1 MANVDQ
7 IATIDSRSEA
17 YPAVLKPRTRE
28 TRHFFSSDRPWVWLL
43 PVVALLLFIGIYP
56 FIYNIW
62 NSFQEFNPMTG
73 RVEPVGFEN
82 WQRLIR
88 EIVEP
93 GGRVRASIGI
103 TTIYVISALVI
114 EFMLGLSIAVLLNSG
129 VWAGGLWQS
138 LMILPMV
145 VPPTV
150 AAVMFSVLENADYG
164 ALAYYL

>member
-7 IATIDSRSEA
+7 IATIDGR
-17 YPAVLKPRTRE
+17 RE
-28 TRHFFSSDRPWVWLL
+28 TQTVVSRAGPWSSRRYLSSDRPWVWLL

-62 NSFQEFNPMTG
+62 NSFHEFNPMTG
-73 RVEPVGFEN
+73 QVEPVGLEN

-114 EFMLGLSIAVLLNSG
+114 EFILGLSIAACGLAASG
-129 VWAGGLWQS
+129 KH
-138 LMILPMV
+138 
-145 VPPTV
+145 
-150 AAVMFSVLENADYG
+150 
-164 ALAYYL
+164 